1 MVSEARLRER
11 TVDLVAVGVVLLSVV
26 LVSYWRVVNVETFMR
41 LAIGRETAQGIFLER
56 DPWIYSVPG
65 LHWRNP
71 EWLGDLLLYGVFRMG
86 GEGGLVALKLTLL
99 GLGWTLLYLWGRR
112 AGGRPLVLV
121 GLIMLALA
129 GSEGR
134 FLERNEQHLYW
145 LLPAYGLVLQAS
157 VGNRR
162 WLAALV
168 PLGLA
173 WVNLHGSFM
182 VSWLLVGASLADA
195 LVGPR
200 KDRQRARE
208 LFSLLLVHLLLPFA
222 SPGGLHA
229 YGVVIDHYRHATV
242 IKELV
247 REWEPPDRMPATLA
261 RLPLHVLGI
270 VGLLSFLPRPNR
282 TQVQGFLLVAV
293 GLYMAHG
300 SLRFFL
306 IFAMLAI
313 PTIGANLARAGEA
326 WPRVRTV
333 AALVLALGSAA
344 LVFQAG
350 RWARVPIRVVL
361 RPDFP
366 TQAGRW
372 LAEHAPAGDFPTQAG
387 RWLAEHAP
395 AGSRLF
401 GPYSGSQMLMWEAPK
416 VGLYIDPHFSFS
428 ADLLVRYYYEVLP
441 HPETFEAE
449 ARRFDINLAMVG
461 RHDETAHLADHLVR
475 SPEWKRVYAD
485 GYYAIFARRVPKN
498 ADLIRE

>member
-1 MVSEARLRER
+1 MVSEARLRQR
-11 TVDLVAVGVVLLSVV
+11 AVDLVAVGVVLLGVV

-41 LAIGRETAQGIFLER
+41 LAIGRETARGIFLDR

-71 EWLGDLLLYGVFRMG
+71 EWLGDLLLYGVYRMG
-86 GEGGLVALKLTLL
+86 GEGGLVALKLALL
-99 GLGWTLLYLWGRR
+99 GIGWTLLYAWGRR

-121 GLIMLALA
+121 GLILLALA

-145 LLPAYGLVLQAS
+145 LLPAYGLVLQLS
-157 VGNRR
+157 LGNRR

-200 KDRQRARE
+200 KDRQRARL
-208 LFSLLLVHLLLPFA
+208 LFSVFLVQLLFPFA
-222 SPGGLHA
+222 SPDGLHA
-229 YGVVIDHYRHATV
+229 YDVVVDHYRHATV

-261 RLPLHVLGI
+261 RLPLHLLGI

-293 GLYMAHG
+293 GLWMAHG

-306 IFAMLAI
+306 VFAMLAI
-313 PTIGANLARAGEA
+313 PTIAANLARAGEG
-326 WPRVRTV
+326 WPRARNA

-350 RWARVPIRVVL
+350 RWARVPIRVAL

-372 LAEHAPAGDFPTQAG
+372 LAG
-387 RWLAEHAP
+387 HAP

-428 ADLLVRYYYEVLP
+428 ADLLVRYYYQVLP

-475 SPEWKRVYAD
+475 SPEWKRVYGD
-485 GYYAIFARRVPKN
+485 GFYAIFARRVPKN